1 MENSFMENGII
12 INNPKSHYTQNEKGT
27 YLTIIENLKGLS
39 IESANKILFQVLDD
53 IKALALITV

>member
-1 MENSFMENGII
+1 MENGII